1 LIVLDSSALVAI
13 LRDEPD
19 APIFRDI
26 IADAMGLAIS
36 AFTLFECR
44 TVLWGR
50 FGSASVA
57 DLDLLI
63 EASRTV
69 VHSFDARQSALAF
82 DAYRRFGKGSGHPA
96 RLNLGDCAAYALAT
110 SLDMPLLFK
119 GSDFSYTDVRPA
131 LASP

>member
-19 APIFRDI
+19 APTFRDA

-50 FGSASVA
+50 SGSTSVA

-63 EASRTV
+63 
-69 VHSFDARQSALAF
+69 
-82 DAYRRFGKGSGHPA
+82 
-96 RLNLGDCAAYALAT
+96 
-110 SLDMPLLFK
+110 
-119 GSDFSYTDVRPA
+119 DV
-131 LASP
+131 S